1 MASRALVIG
10 FDADDTLWH
19 NENIFEKT
27 HERYRALLQRVA
39 EGFGGSVTVFDPTPI
54 LCDESAGVCGHVK
67 NGVRLYSYTD
77 HPSDDA
83 ADLIGSELNAYLAQ
97 L

>member
-1 MASRALVIG
+1 
-10 FDADDTLWH
+10 
-19 NENIFEKT
+19 
-27 HERYRALLQRVA
+27 
-39 EGFGGSVTVFDPTPI
+39 
-54 LCDESAGVCGHVK
+54 VK